1 MASTQTLPTID
12 LNRPAFMFNAAARA
26 LAAAGHCTSCKKS
39 IAGDAFITELH
50 RKEYGLSG
58 MCPACQGNFFD
69 TSAEE
74 ETPTKE
80 EIKETTQ
87 VSPTK
92 VGKISAIAG
101 MFYQSYSGFTCS
113 LHGTKHTFRS
123 NWEDKH
129 ESWSCGVCKAEGWF
143 RVRQYDAY
151 GDEI

>member
-39 IAGDAFITELH
+39 IAGDAFTTELQ

-69 TSAEE
+69 TSA
-74 ETPTKE
+74 KE
-80 EIKETTQ
+80 EIKETAK
-87 VSPTK
+87 VSPSK
-92 VGKISAIAG
+92 VGKISAIPG

-113 LHGTKHTFRS
+113 LHGTKHMFRS
-123 NWEDKH
+123 DWEDKH
-129 ESWSCGVCKAEGWF
+129 ESWSCSVCKVEGRF